1 MLTSKQKQ
9 RKNYYSR
16 IFRISDPGEMFTAT
30 WGDDISLFL

>member
-16 IFRISDPGEMFTAT
+16 IFRISDPDELLTAT